1 MSTGLNGE
9 ACLIG
14 LPVKTTLMGSKKSC
28 YNKNTNPQQHKIIKF
43 WTSSEN
49 WKEVRAPE
57 PATTNWGLRR
67 RWRCPCHRRCTARH
81 SRASCRFAAARGWG
95 SPRRGSLR
103 QKKATLF
110 KAATRKALQPLRGN
124 LSNKQPNHKIRIGY
138 FCPTLAK
145 KCPMS
150 RQSKNLTK
158 SQNLIGYND
167 DNLGTFRW
175 HTTGL
180 ETGLSVQTLQIK
192 TTTILRMVPSY
203 PASKTYSEAGNTEH
217 FAHLGIYA

>member
-1 MSTGLNGE
+1 
-9 ACLIG
+9 
-14 LPVKTTLMGSKKSC
+14 MGKLVWLVYLSKWLWWDRK
-28 YNKNTNPQQHKIIKF
+28 
-43 WTSSEN
+43 
-49 WKEVRAPE
+49 RA
-57 PATTNWGLRR
+57 ATTKPPIRNSIKSSNFELLRKTQRKWEPRSR
-67 RWRCPCHRRCTARH
+67 RQLIEGFDADGDAHATADAQPGTAALLAGSLQPVDEGH
-81 SRASCRFAAARGWG
+81 QDAAAWG
-95 SPRRGSLR
+95 R
-103 QKKATLF
+103 KKQHYF

-180 ETGLSVQTLQIK
+180 ETGLSVQTLLIK
-192 TTTILRMVPSY
+192 TTTILRMV
-203 PASKTYSEAGNTEH
+203 
-217 FAHLGIYA
+217 HLRI